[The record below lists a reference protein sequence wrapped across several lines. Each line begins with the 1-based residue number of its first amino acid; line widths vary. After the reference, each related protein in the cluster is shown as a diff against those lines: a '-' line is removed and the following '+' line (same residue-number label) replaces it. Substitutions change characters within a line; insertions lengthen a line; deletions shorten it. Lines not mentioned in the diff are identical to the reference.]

1 MGMRTPAIGLGLLA
15 ILLFRGSVVSQVA
28 GAADANKVAA
38 AASEQVVLTLR
49 INDTKSG
56 LILDAKRPVAKGSS
70 AFEVLRE
77 TVAVKYRTFPKLG
90 VFITGLCGVDAPH
103 GKVWTFSVDGKWSA
117 VGIGGLTL
125 DRDTVIEW
133 VLR

>member
-1 MGMRTPAIGLGLLA
+1 MGMRAPAIGLGLLA
-15 ILLFRGSVVSQVA
+15 ILLFPGPVFSQVA
-28 GAADANKVAA
+28 GAADANKAA

-56 LILDAKRPVAKGSS
+56 LTLDARRPVAKGSS

-77 TVAVKYRTFPKLG
+77 TVAVKYKTFPKLG

-103 GKVWTFSVDGKWSA
+103 GKVWTFSVDGKWSD

-133 VLR
+133 GLR